1 MSKKIKN
8 KKIHKHYNQKQI
20 INKRKMTIIIA
31 IIILITITGIFFIK
45 NNNKTAKTTKIGNN
59 SSSQEIVDYI
69 LNISS
74 YETQIDVEIKSNKNS
89 NKYKIKQTYISSENS
104 IQEVIEPRNI
114 QGVKITKE
122 GTNLKIENTKLSL
135 TKIIENYSDI
145 TQNNLDL
152 ISFIESYKNNSNS
165 KFKEVNNQ
173 IIMETT
179 AKTENNYQKYES
191 LYISKETGNPIRMEI
206 KDTNQNII
214 IYIIY
219 NEIKINKTSN
229 EKIYAFKLFDKHKEI

>member
-1 MSKKIKN
+1 MHSKTTKN
-8 KKIHKHYNQKQI
+8 KYKTKENS
-20 INKRKMTIIIA
+20 KRKTIIVIA
-31 IIILITITGIFFIK
+31 ITLLIIISAIFFIK
-45 NNNKTAKTTKIGNN
+45 NNNKTAKTSKIGNN
-59 SSSQEIVDYI
+59 STSQEIIEYI

-74 YETQIDVEIKSNKNS
+74 YETEISVEIKSNKNS
-89 NKYKIKQTYISSENS
+89 NKYKIKQTYIASNKNE
-104 IQEVIEPRNI
+104 QEVIEPSNI
-114 QGVKITKE
+114 QGVKIIKE
-122 GTNLKIENTKLSL
+122 GTNIKIENSKLSL

-165 KFKEVNNQ
+165 KFKEENNQ

-179 AKTENNYQKYES
+179 AKTENNYQKYET
-191 LYISKETGNPIRMEI
+191 LYISKETGKPTKMEI

-219 NEIKINKTSN
+219 NEIDI
-229 EKIYAFKLFDKHKEI
+229 

>member
-1 MSKKIKN
+1 MSKNSKN
-8 KKIHKHYNQKQI
+8 KKIQKHYHEEQKT
-20 INKRKMTIIIA
+20 NKRKITIIIV
-31 IIILITITGIFFIK
+31 ITILLVILAIFFIK
-45 NNNKTAKTTKIGNN
+45 NNNKTAKTIKIGNN
-59 SSSQEIVDYI
+59 STSQEIVDYI

-89 NKYKIKQTYISSENS
+89 NKYKIKQTYIDNNKNE
-104 IQEVIEPRNI
+104 QEVLEPSNI
-114 QGVKITKE
+114 QGVKIIRE

-165 KFKEVNNQ
+165 KFKEENNQ

-179 AKTENNYQKYES
+179 AKIENNYQKYEK
-191 LYISKETGNPIRMEI
+191 LYISKETGKPTKMEI

-219 NEIKINKTSN
+219 NEINI
-229 EKIYAFKLFDKHKEI
+229 

>member
-1 MSKKIKN
+1 MHTKN
-8 KKIHKHYNQKQI
+8 THKTKETS
-20 INKRKMTIIIA
+20 KRKIIIIIA
-31 IIILITITGIFFIK
+31 IIILLIILAIFFIK
-45 NNNKTAKTTKIGNN
+45 NSNKTAKTSKIGNN
-59 SSSQEIVDYI
+59 STSQEIVDYI

-89 NKYKIKQTYISSENS
+89 NKYKIKQTYINNEENT
-104 IQEVIEPRNI
+104 QEVLEPSNI
-114 QGVKITKE
+114 QGVKIIKE

-152 ISFIESYKNNSNS
+152 ISFIENYKNNSNS
-165 KFKEVNNQ
+165 KFKEENNQ

-179 AKTENNYQKYES
+179 AKTENNYQKYET
-191 LYISKETGNPIRMEI
+191 LYISKETGNPTKMEI
-206 KDTNQNII
+206 KDTNQNTI

-219 NEIKINKTSN
+219 NEIKINKTTN
-229 EKIYAFKLFDKHKEI
+229 EKIYAFKLFDTLKEI

>member
-1 MSKKIKN
+1 MHSKTT
-8 KKIHKHYNQKQI
+8 KKQYKTKENS
-20 INKRKMTIIIA
+20 KRKTIIIIA
-31 IIILITITGIFFIK
+31 ITLLLIISAIFFIK
-45 NNNKTAKTTKIGNN
+45 NNNKTAKTSKIGNN
-59 SSSQEIVDYI
+59 STSQEIIEYI

-74 YETQIDVEIKSNKNS
+74 YETEISVEIKSNKNS
-89 NKYKIKQTYISSENS
+89 NKYKIKQTYISSNKNE
-104 IQEVIEPRNI
+104 QEVIEPSNI
-114 QGVKITKE
+114 QGVKIIKE
-122 GTNLKIENTKLSL
+122 GANLKIENSKLSL

-165 KFKEVNNQ
+165 KFKEENNQ

-179 AKTENNYQKYES
+179 AKTENNYQKYET
-191 LYISKETGNPIRMEI
+191 LYISKETGKPTKMEI

-219 NEIKINKTSN
+219 NEIDI
-229 EKIYAFKLFDKHKEI
+229 

>member
-1 MSKKIKN
+1 MHAKTKKNTYKN
-8 KKIHKHYNQKQI
+8 NKT
-20 INKRKMTIIIA
+20 NKRKII
-31 IIILITITGIFFIK
+31 ITITVIILLIIIGIIFTK
-45 NNNKTAKTTKIGNN
+45 KQNNTAKTSKIGNN
-59 SSSQEIVDYI
+59 STSQEIVDYI

-89 NKYKIKQTYISSENS
+89 NKYKIKQNYINNEKNT
-104 IQEVIEPRNI
+104 QEVIEPSNI
-114 QGVKITKE
+114 QGVKIIKE
-122 GTNLKIENTKLSL
+122 GTNLRFENTKLSL

-152 ISFIESYKNNSNS
+152 ASFIENYKNNSNS
-165 KFKEVNNQ
+165 KYKEENNQ

-179 AKTENNYQKYES
+179 AKTENNYQKYET
-191 LYISKETGNPIRMEI
+191 LYISRETGTPTKMEI

-219 NEIKINKTSN
+219 NEIKINKTAD
-229 EKIYAFKLFDKHKEI
+229 EKIYAFKLLDTLKEI

>member
-1 MSKKIKN
+1 MSKNSKN
-8 KKIHKHYNQKQI
+8 KKIQKHYHEEQKT
-20 INKRKMTIIIA
+20 NKRKITIIIV
-31 IIILITITGIFFIK
+31 ITILLVILAIFFIK
-45 NNNKTAKTTKIGNN
+45 NNNKTAKTSKIGNN

-104 IQEVIEPRNI
+104 IQEVIEPSNI
-114 QGVKITKE
+114 QGVKIIKE

-152 ISFIESYKNNSNS
+152 ISFIESYKNNLNS
-165 KFKEVNNQ
+165 KFKEENNQ

-179 AKTENNYQKYES
+179 AKIENNYQKYEK
-191 LYISKETGNPIRMEI
+191 LYISKETGKPTKMEI

-219 NEIKINKTSN
+219 NEINI
-229 EKIYAFKLFDKHKEI
+229 